1 MTDSGPR
8 FGAQALSWLA
18 AFTILAATIVLAVLF
33 WQRTGWTPPPRDLT
47 TAWQTR
53 PPVVEATPG
62 GLLEVATVRMT
73 EDFYRSDSRTWW
85 GIYLGSTVSQIQAS
99 AVYRYGVP
107 LSDPAWQIAARGQ
120 TAVVVAPD
128 LRPSLPVAIDTAT
141 LREKTENGWA
151 RFDKQEQLDA
161 LRRSLSTELETRAN
175 DPARMVLAR
184 DTARRTIGE
193 FVDRWLLAQDEWT
206 ADVFNTVKVFFAD
219 EVDDALRRQLRGR

>member
-1 MTDSGPR
+1 MTESR
-8 FGAQALSWLA
+8 YSFGAQALLWLG
-18 AFTILAATIVLAVLF
+18 AFAILAATIVLVLLF
-33 WQRTGWTPPPRDLT
+33 WPPTGRSPARDLT
-47 TAWQTR
+47 AEWQTQ

-62 GLLEVATVRMT
+62 GLLEAATVRMT

-107 LSDPAWQIAARGQ
+107 LSDPAWQIATRGQ

-128 LRPSLPVAIDTAT
+128 LRPSLPVAIDMAT

-151 RFDKQEQLDA
+151 RFDKQEQLDE
-161 LRRSLSTELETRAN
+161 LRRSLSGELETRAG
-175 DPARMVLAR
+175 DTARMALAR

-193 FVDRWLLAQDEWT
+193 FVDRWLLGQDEWT

-219 EVDDALRRQLRGR
+219 EVDENLRRQLRGR